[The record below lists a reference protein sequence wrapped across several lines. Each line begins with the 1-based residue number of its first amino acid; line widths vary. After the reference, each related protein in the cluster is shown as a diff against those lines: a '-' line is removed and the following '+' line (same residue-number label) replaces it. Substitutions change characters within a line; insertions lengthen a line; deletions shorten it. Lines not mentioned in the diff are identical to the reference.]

1 MKGLL
6 FYVGLTLGLAA
17 VADKKDDNPVTRVVG
32 LLKDLQ
38 SRIEKD
44 GAGEQ
49 SAYDKYACWCEETS
63 GKSAATISSLRDL
76 LKTTGNTILR
86 LKGSIA
92 TLSSEIQGLAEDI
105 KKNED
110 QQAELTS
117 VREKEN
123 AAFLAEKLE
132 MEQAIAALEKA
143 IAVLGDATSASFMQT
158 SKWTSSLSE
167 VISKLS
173 KTSLV
178 IKYNDRQFAAL
189 QELSGKR
196 LGSSYAPQSATI
208 QGMLSDMYHTFTN
221 NLQTSTAE
229 EAKAHRNYED
239 LIATYQEELAKLQET
254 LVKKEAAKTEDEI
267 QLADATQTFAD
278 SEDQLK
284 AEISLFDT
292 TKESCAEK
300 TEDWSKRSSL
310 RKMELDGVK
319 KALEVLTSD
328 EAKELFAKS
337 IKPGFSGGG
346 ASSFIQVASLTDT
359 ATGDQK
365 ALTVLE
371 KRAEESH
378 SFRLAA
384 LAADIRMQDHG
395 HFDAVIKSID
405 DLLAQLDEEEKED
418 IAKVDSCKEEYK
430 DLTSSKND
438 LDWKIENNK
447 AKVQKHEKAITQK
460 TEAKEVTI
468 ESIEDADKQLAD
480 MLKERKEG
488 NDAYKK
494 AKDDDEKAIALL
506 RKANQ
511 ALAKYYETALLQQPD
526 LKLSDKDSAKNQN
539 QGVVSLID
547 MIITDL
553 TQELAEGKAAE
564 KAAQLAYEKM
574 KESIEDQKAKLE
586 KKKINLEGQIAE
598 EGTSKTAEEDLQKEN
613 EDDLDNTKKTEA
625 DLKKTCDDAIRL
637 QPERRKKRK
646 IEADGLNQA
655 KEFLAGMSSD
665 AFLQTPRHDA
675 GRGAIPTFRTLSFLQ
690 RSRSL

>member
-6 FYVGLTLGLAA
+6 FYLGLTLGLAA

-49 SAYDKYACWCEETS
+49 AAYDKYACWCEETS

-447 AKVQKHEKAITQK
+447 AKVQKHEKAISQK

-511 ALAKYYETALLQQPD
+511 ALAKYYETAFLQQPD
-526 LKLSDKDSAKNQN
+526 LKLSDKDSASNQT

-574 KESIEDQKAKLE
+574 KQSIEDQKAKLE

>member
-6 FYVGLTLGLAA
+6 FYLGLTLGLAA

-49 SAYDKYACWCEETS
+49 AAYDKYACWCEETS

-123 AAFLAEKLE
+123 AAFLAESLE
-132 MEQAIAALEKA
+132 MQQAIAALEKA

-526 LKLSDKDSAKNQN
+526 LKLSDKDSAKNQT

-547 MIITDL
+547 MIIEDL

-574 KESIEDQKAKLE
+574 KQSIEDQKAKLE

>member
-6 FYVGLTLGLAA
+6 FYLGLTLGLAA

-49 SAYDKYACWCEETS
+49 AAYDKYACWCEETS

-86 LKGSIA
+86 LKGSIT

-123 AAFLAEKLE
+123 VAFLAEKLE

-284 AEISLFDT
+284 AEISLFDI

-371 KRAEESH
+371 KRAEESQ

-447 AKVQKHEKAITQK
+447 AKVQKHEKAISQK

-526 LKLSDKDSAKNQN
+526 LKLSDKDSASNQT

-574 KESIEDQKAKLE
+574 KQSIEDQKAKLE

>member
-1 MKGLL
+1 
-6 FYVGLTLGLAA
+6 
-17 VADKKDDNPVTRVVG
+17 
-32 LLKDLQ
+32 
-38 SRIEKD
+38 
-44 GAGEQ
+44 
-49 SAYDKYACWCEETS
+49 
-63 GKSAATISSLRDL
+63 
-76 LKTTGNTILR
+76 
-86 LKGSIA
+86 
-92 TLSSEIQGLAEDI
+92 
-105 KKNED
+105 
-110 QQAELTS
+110 
-117 VREKEN
+117 
-123 AAFLAEKLE
+123 
-132 MEQAIAALEKA
+132 
-143 IAVLGDATSASFMQT
+143 
-158 SKWTSSLSE
+158 
-167 VISKLS
+167 
-173 KTSLV
+173 
-178 IKYNDRQFAAL
+178 
-189 QELSGKR
+189 
-196 LGSSYAPQSATI
+196 
-208 QGMLSDMYHTFTN
+208 MLSDMYHTFTN

-310 RKMELDGVK
+310 RKTELDGVK

-359 ATGDQK
+359 ATADQK
-365 ALTVLE
+365 ALIVLE
-371 KRAEESH
+371 KRAEESQ

-447 AKVQKHEKAITQK
+447 AKVQKHEKAISQK

-511 ALAKYYETALLQQPD
+511 ALAKYYETAFLQQPD
-526 LKLSDKDSAKNQN
+526 VKLSDKDSASNQT

-547 MIITDL
+547 MIIEDL

-574 KESIEDQKAKLE
+574 KQSIEDQKAKLE

-598 EGTSKTAEEDLQKEN
+598 EGTAKTAEEDLQKEN
-613 EDDLDNTKKTEA
+613 EKDLKTETTTEE
-625 DLKKTCDDAIRL
+625 DLKKTCDDAIKL

-646 IEADGLNQA
+646 IEADGLRQA
-655 KEFLAGMSSD
+655 REFLAGMSSD
-665 AFLQTPRHDA
+665 ALLQSTN
-675 GRGAIPTFRTLSFLQ
+675 GRSDKSVLPTFRTLSFLQ

>member
-6 FYVGLTLGLAA
+6 FYLGLTLGLAA

-49 SAYDKYACWCEETS
+49 AAYDKYACWCEETS

-447 AKVQKHEKAITQK
+447 AKVQKHEKAISQK

-511 ALAKYYETALLQQPD
+511 ALAKYYETAFLQQPD
-526 LKLSDKDSAKNQN
+526 LKLSDKDSASNQT

-547 MIITDL
+547 MIIEDL

-574 KESIEDQKAKLE
+574 KQSIEDQKAKLE

>member
-6 FYVGLTLGLAA
+6 FYLGLTLGLA

-49 SAYDKYACWCEETS
+49 AAYDKYACWCEETS

-447 AKVQKHEKAITQK
+447 AKVQKHEKAISQK

-511 ALAKYYETALLQQPD
+511 ALAKYYETAFLQQPD
-526 LKLSDKDSAKNQN
+526 LKLSDKDSASNQT

-547 MIITDL
+547 MIIEDL

-574 KESIEDQKAKLE
+574 KQSIEDQKAKLE

>member
-1 MKGLL
+1 
-6 FYVGLTLGLAA
+6 
-17 VADKKDDNPVTRVVG
+17 
-32 LLKDLQ
+32 
-38 SRIEKD
+38 
-44 GAGEQ
+44 
-49 SAYDKYACWCEETS
+49 
-63 GKSAATISSLRDL
+63 
-76 LKTTGNTILR
+76 
-86 LKGSIA
+86 
-92 TLSSEIQGLAEDI
+92 
-105 KKNED
+105 
-110 QQAELTS
+110 
-117 VREKEN
+117 
-123 AAFLAEKLE
+123 
-132 MEQAIAALEKA
+132 
-143 IAVLGDATSASFMQT
+143 
-158 SKWTSSLSE
+158 
-167 VISKLS
+167 
-173 KTSLV
+173 
-178 IKYNDRQFAAL
+178 
-189 QELSGKR
+189 
-196 LGSSYAPQSATI
+196 
-208 QGMLSDMYHTFTN
+208 MLSDMYHTFTN

-284 AEISLFDT
+284 AEINVFDT
-292 TKESCAEK
+292 TKESCSEK

-447 AKVQKHEKAITQK
+447 AKVQKHEKAISQK

-526 LKLSDKDSAKNQN
+526 LKLSDKDSASNQT

-574 KESIEDQKAKLE
+574 KQSIEDQKAKLE

>member
-6 FYVGLTLGLAA
+6 FYLGLTLGLAA

-49 SAYDKYACWCEETS
+49 AAYDKYACWCEETS

-143 IAVLGDATSASFMQT
+143 ITVLGDATSASFMQT

-447 AKVQKHEKAITQK
+447 AKVQKHEKAISQK

-511 ALAKYYETALLQQPD
+511 ALAKYYETAFLQQPD
-526 LKLSDKDSAKNQN
+526 LKLSDKDSASNQT

-574 KESIEDQKAKLE
+574 KQSIEDQKAKLE

>member
-6 FYVGLTLGLAA
+6 FYLGLTLGLAA

-49 SAYDKYACWCEETS
+49 AAYDKYACWCEETS

-371 KRAEESH
+371 KRAEESQ

-447 AKVQKHEKAITQK
+447 AKVQKHEKAISQK

-526 LKLSDKDSAKNQN
+526 LKLSDKDSASNQT

-574 KESIEDQKAKLE
+574 KQSIEDQKAKLE

>member
-6 FYVGLTLGLAA
+6 FYLGLTLGLAA

-49 SAYDKYACWCEETS
+49 AAYDKYACWCEETS

-447 AKVQKHEKAITQK
+447 AKVQKHEKAISQK

-526 LKLSDKDSAKNQN
+526 LKLSDKDSASNQT

-574 KESIEDQKAKLE
+574 KQSIEDQKAKLE

>member
-6 FYVGLTLGLAA
+6 FYLGLTLGLAA

-49 SAYDKYACWCEETS
+49 AAYDKYACWCEETS

-86 LKGSIA
+86 LKGSIT

-123 AAFLAEKLE
+123 VAFLAEKLE

-284 AEISLFDT
+284 AEISLFDI

-359 ATGDQK
+359 ATGDRS
-365 ALTVLE
+365 E
-371 KRAEESH
+371 
-378 SFRLAA
+378 
-384 LAADIRMQDHG
+384 
-395 HFDAVIKSID
+395 
-405 DLLAQLDEEEKED
+405 
-418 IAKVDSCKEEYK
+418 
-430 DLTSSKND
+430 
-438 LDWKIENNK
+438 
-447 AKVQKHEKAITQK
+447 
-460 TEAKEVTI
+460 
-468 ESIEDADKQLAD
+468 
-480 MLKERKEG
+480 
-488 NDAYKK
+488 
-494 AKDDDEKAIALL
+494 
-506 RKANQ
+506 
-511 ALAKYYETALLQQPD
+511 
-526 LKLSDKDSAKNQN
+526 
-539 QGVVSLID
+539 
-547 MIITDL
+547 
-553 TQELAEGKAAE
+553 
-564 KAAQLAYEKM
+564 
-574 KESIEDQKAKLE
+574 
-586 KKKINLEGQIAE
+586 
-598 EGTSKTAEEDLQKEN
+598 
-613 EDDLDNTKKTEA
+613 
-625 DLKKTCDDAIRL
+625 
-637 QPERRKKRK
+637 ERR
-646 IEADGLNQA
+646 
-655 KEFLAGMSSD
+655 
-665 AFLQTPRHDA
+665 
-675 GRGAIPTFRTLSFLQ
+675 
-690 RSRSL
+690 

>member
-1 MKGLL
+1 M
-6 FYVGLTLGLAA
+6 
-17 VADKKDDNPVTRVVG
+17 
-32 LLKDLQ
+32 
-38 SRIEKD
+38 
-44 GAGEQ
+44 
-49 SAYDKYACWCEETS
+49 
-63 GKSAATISSLRDL
+63 
-76 LKTTGNTILR
+76 
-86 LKGSIA
+86 
-92 TLSSEIQGLAEDI
+92 
-105 KKNED
+105 
-110 QQAELTS
+110 
-117 VREKEN
+117 
-123 AAFLAEKLE
+123 
-132 MEQAIAALEKA
+132 
-143 IAVLGDATSASFMQT
+143 
-158 SKWTSSLSE
+158 
-167 VISKLS
+167 
-173 KTSLV
+173 
-178 IKYNDRQFAAL
+178 
-189 QELSGKR
+189 
-196 LGSSYAPQSATI
+196 
-208 QGMLSDMYHTFTN
+208 
-221 NLQTSTAE
+221 
-229 EAKAHRNYED
+229 
-239 LIATYQEELAKLQET
+239 
-254 LVKKEAAKTEDEI
+254 
-267 QLADATQTFAD
+267 
-278 SEDQLK
+278 
-284 AEISLFDT
+284 
-292 TKESCAEK
+292 
-300 TEDWSKRSSL
+300 
-310 RKMELDGVK
+310 
-319 KALEVLTSD
+319 
-328 EAKELFAKS
+328 
-337 IKPGFSGGG
+337 
-346 ASSFIQVASLTDT
+346 
-359 ATGDQK
+359 
-365 ALTVLE
+365 
-371 KRAEESH
+371 
-378 SFRLAA
+378 
-384 LAADIRMQDHG
+384 
-395 HFDAVIKSID
+395 
-405 DLLAQLDEEEKED
+405 LAQLDEEEKED

-447 AKVQKHEKAITQK
+447 AKVQKHEKAISQK

-526 LKLSDKDSAKNQN
+526 LKLSDKDSASNQT

-574 KESIEDQKAKLE
+574 KQSIEDQKAKLE

>member
-6 FYVGLTLGLAA
+6 FYLGLTLGLAA
-17 VADKKDDNPVTRVVG
+17 VADKKDDNLVTRVVG

-49 SAYDKYACWCEETS
+49 AAYDKYACWCEETS

-143 IAVLGDATSASFMQT
+143 ITVLGDATSASFMQT

-371 KRAEESH
+371 KRAEESQ

-447 AKVQKHEKAITQK
+447 AKVQKHEKAISQK

-526 LKLSDKDSAKNQN
+526 LKLSDKDSASNQT

-574 KESIEDQKAKLE
+574 KQSIEDQKAKLE

>member
-6 FYVGLTLGLAA
+6 FYLGLTLGLAA

-49 SAYDKYACWCEETS
+49 AAYDKYACWCEETS

-86 LKGSIA
+86 LKGSIT

-123 AAFLAEKLE
+123 VAFLAEKLE

-239 LIATYQEELAKLQET
+239 LISTYQEELAKLQET

-284 AEISLFDT
+284 AEISLFDI

-371 KRAEESH
+371 KRAEESQ

-447 AKVQKHEKAITQK
+447 AKVQKHEKAISQK

-526 LKLSDKDSAKNQN
+526 LKLSDKDSASNQT

-574 KESIEDQKAKLE
+574 KQSIEDQKAKLE